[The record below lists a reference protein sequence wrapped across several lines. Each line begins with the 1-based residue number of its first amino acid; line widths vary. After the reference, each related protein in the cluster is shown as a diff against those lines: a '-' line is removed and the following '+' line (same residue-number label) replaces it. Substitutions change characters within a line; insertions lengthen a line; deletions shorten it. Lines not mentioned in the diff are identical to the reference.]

1 MTSSDAPSRFMA
13 VEKEIDVEVAA
24 ATPEKQVVI
33 SVRVPAGT
41 TLIEAMEKAGLS
53 ALIPGFEVSPERLG
67 IFGRLRALDTPL
79 QAGDRA
85 EAYRALTADPKEI
98 RRQMAELA
106 RALKNKGARKQADSQ
121 LPEVTGLRYS

>member
-1 MTSSDAPSRFMA
+1 MA
-13 VEKEIDVEVAA
+13 AEREIDVEVAA

-41 TLIEAMEKAGLS
+41 TLIEAIEKAGLS

-67 IFGRLRALDTPL
+67 IFGRLRPPDTPL

-106 RALKNKGARKQADSQ
+106 RAQKKKRD
-121 LPEVTGLRYS
+121 R

>member
-1 MTSSDAPSRFMA
+1 MA

-41 TLIEAMEKAGLS
+41 TLSEAMEKAGLS

-67 IFGRLRALDTPL
+67 IFGRLRPPDTPL

-106 RALKNKGARKQADSQ
+106 RAQKNKGGR
-121 LPEVTGLRYS
+121 

>member
-1 MTSSDAPSRFMA
+1 MA
-13 VEKEIDVEVAA
+13 AEGEIEVEVAA
-24 ATPEKQVVI
+24 ATPETQVVV

-41 TLIEAMEKAGLS
+41 TLIEAVEKADVP
-53 ALIPGFEVSPERLG
+53 ALIPGFEVSPERVG
-67 IFGRLRALDTPL
+67 VFGRLRPPDTPL

-106 RALKNKGARKQADSQ
+106 RARK
-121 LPEVTGLRYS
+121 RK